1 MDMSLFYLNN
11 VNGPVKRKKKT
22 EKERERGYVLGTVG
36 LLCHEGGRNSRP
48 LGSFEAKVP
57 PRL

>member
-1 MDMSLFYLNN
+1 MA
-11 VNGPVKRKKKT
+11 GKKKKKT

-36 LLCHEGGRNSRP
+36 LLCLEGGRNSRP